1 MFKEKFN
8 ECVKLFYAGDINNAF
23 AKARDLINF
32 YPDSYELNNLLGLI
46 YAQTN
51 NLDEA
56 YIFFKIFLAF

>member
-8 ECVKLFYAGDINNAF
+8 ECVKLFYAGDINNASV
-23 AKARDLINF
+23 KARDLINF

-51 NLDEA
+51 NLNEA
-56 YIFFKIFLAF
+56 YIFFNKCSKI